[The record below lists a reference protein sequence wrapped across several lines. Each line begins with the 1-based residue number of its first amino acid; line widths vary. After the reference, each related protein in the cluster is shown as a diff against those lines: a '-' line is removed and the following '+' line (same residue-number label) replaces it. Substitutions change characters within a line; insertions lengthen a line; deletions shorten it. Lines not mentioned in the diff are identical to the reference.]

1 MAYKLKTFKNPE
13 THAHG
18 NIIAIINT
26 STGEEEDRYFGSEE
40 DAFDYIKMFLEKDE
54 DYKNNVVHPSDNI
67 MNLYNQMDVIDQI
80 IIKQSMIR
88 RYRAKCMRE
97 YFKEM

>member
-1 MAYKLKTFKNPE
+1 MGRRGQFILRRENDGFQ
-13 THAHG
+13 G
-18 NIIAIINT
+18 NRNNK
-26 STGEEEDRYFGSEE
+26 RPYFGSEE